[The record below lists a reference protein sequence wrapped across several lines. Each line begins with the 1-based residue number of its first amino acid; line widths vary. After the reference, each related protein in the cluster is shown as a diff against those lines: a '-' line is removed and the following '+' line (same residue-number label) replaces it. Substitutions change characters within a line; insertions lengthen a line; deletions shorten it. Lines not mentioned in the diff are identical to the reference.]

1 MTDRRTRHAEQVA
14 ERRVALD
21 EITADIEIAEHLRA
35 RHYEN
40 TADLAALRR
49 TAADLAREIRELDE
63 LADSLAVY
71 DVERLDNGRYRV
83 TVCHDWTFADGTDT
97 ADVADADDYRHTWI
111 EPRSYTGNQS
121 RAPK

>member
-1 MTDRRTRHAEQVA
+1 MAHRETSRHAEQVA
-14 ERRVALD
+14 ERRVLLD
-21 EITADIEIAEHLRA
+21 EVTADIEIAEHLK
-35 RHYEN
+35 
-40 TADLAALRR
+40 TGVDLAALRG

-63 LADSLAVY
+63 LADALAVY

-83 TVCHDWTFADGTDT
+83 TLYKDWTFADGTDT
-97 ADVADADDYRHTWI
+97 ADVVDADDYRHTWI